1 MFKSLSCCIS
11 DHFIPSSGG
20 DGRSGVPG
28 LKGERG
34 VDGLPGISGPP
45 GLPGEPTGGI
55 PGRPGAPGNRGLP
68 GSPGDE
74 QDSGLICFDQY
85 PESAPICPF
94 LFQVVFVNKSIFYLL
109 FHHFPFTS
117 VVSLFPAI
125 TAFLS
130 QSSSSKA
137 PVCSCCV
144 HQLCI
149 TQKNVLFS
157 CFVSLF
163 LSLLPPFFPPYTPP
177 SLSASILSSFHP
189 YLDVGS
195 FAV

>member
-1 MFKSLSCCIS
+1 MSCCIS

-28 LKGERG
+28 SKGERG
-34 VDGLPGISGPP
+34 VDGLPGITGPP

-55 PGRPGAPGNRGLP
+55 PGRPGAPGNQGLT

-74 QDSGLICFDQY
+74 QDSGLICFNQ
-85 PESAPICPF
+85 STTICPF
-94 LFQVVFVNKSIFYLL
+94 LFLVVFVKKKKKVFSIYSFTT
-109 FHHFPFTS
+109 FTS
-117 VVSLFPAI
+117 VVSLLPAI

-130 QSSSSKA
+130 RSSSSKA

-149 TQKNVLFS
+149 TQRNVLFS

-163 LSLLPPFFPPYTPP
+163 LSRLPSSSFLPSFLYSTIIICIHPLILP
-177 SLSASILSSFHP
+177 SLS
-189 YLDVGS
+189 
-195 FAV
+195 